1 MKKLCQAGAAMLA
14 VFYAAI
20 GHSSEVLE
28 WSAFKRADSSLV
40 VFESVQSVSVEAG
53 DYLQLKTKSG
63 KAFQVQVERVRR
75 TSLGNY
81 SISGKTAAGGVFTSV
96 IGPSGT
102 VLGSLSEGYDNYRL
116 SSDNGKIFF
125 QRQHPSVKPQ
135 AIDSGA
141 AFPGQFGSAA
151 ADEITVS
158 DIIEPSDYLQRRLAD
173 GGPVA
178 KIAET
183 QTTYPVYKAYSTIDV
198 LIYYDDDLANP
209 FEVIDYVI
217 EFSNYIYDFSE
228 MGMELRVADAIP
240 IDIDNATDNTALLT
254 AMREATSPF
263 AMIESNRTTAQAD
276 LIHTIRIN
284 KADISEGLCGIATFS
299 VYLGTPYRGSVHG
312 VTEWLPLQ
320 TGRYCADRSFTHEI
334 GHNLGGAHNRDD
346 YSADTLANGTSA
358 YFYSFGSYRAGA
370 YSTIMSVDEGSFD
383 NLYLT
388 FSTPLLTCD
397 GVPCGVA
404 PSERES
410 ADNRRTLMNTKY
422 FIAAYDGSDFDHAAI
437 QNKPRYSSCS
447 DGTPF
452 RGINIRNSSQYSLE
466 VTSRTFLRADGSI
479 YLTGAFDDGE
489 FVLQAGYNNS
499 WGYCREEDE
508 QPFGS
513 EITEAF
519 FTYKNPE
526 TGEEVEGTHIF
537 FDDNYDGDYGI
548 VRAAAGAGGS
558 VVGHPS
564 IHARVDA
571 EVEIT
576 FKPDYGYKLDEVTG
590 TCPGSLHYNVYTA
603 EPLYGDCWAVARFRP
618 LESAERIQQTFN
630 NLLDTV
636 MFGRGG

>member
-1 MKKLCQAGAAMLA
+1 VKKLSQAAAALLA
-14 VFYAAI
+14 AFYAAF

-28 WSAFKRADSSLV
+28 WSAFKRADSSLA
-40 VFESVQSVSVEAG
+40 VFESVRSVSVEAG

-63 KAFQVQVERVRR
+63 EAFQVQVERVRR
-75 TSLGNY
+75 THFGNY
-81 SISGKTAAGGVFTSV
+81 SIAGKTKSGGVFISV
-96 IGPSGT
+96 ISPSGT

-116 SSDNGKIFF
+116 SGDNGKIFL
-125 QRQHPSVKPQ
+125 QRQDPSLRPQ

-141 AFPGQFGSAA
+141 APPAKFGSAV
-151 ADEITVS
+151 DVDVTVS
-158 DIIEPSDYLQRRLAD
+158 TISEPLDYLQRRLAD
-173 GGPVA
+173 GDSVA
-178 KIAET
+178 KTAEK
-183 QTTYPVYKAYSTIDV
+183 QTTYPVYKADSTIDI
-198 LIYYDDDLANP
+198 LIYYDDDLADP

-217 EFSNYIYDFSE
+217 EYSNVIYSFSK

-240 IDIDNATDNTALLT
+240 KNIDNATDNTALLT

-263 AMIESNRTTAQAD
+263 AMIESDRTTAQAD
-276 LIHTIRIN
+276 LIHTIRVN
-284 KADISEGLCGIATFS
+284 KADTSEGLCGIATFS

-358 YFYSFGSYRAGA
+358 YFYSFGSYRPSV

-388 FSTPLLTCD
+388 FSTPSLTCD

-404 PSERES
+404 PSESDS
-410 ADNRRTLMNTKY
+410 ADNRRTLMNTKH
-422 FIAAYDGSDFDHAAI
+422 FIAAYNGSDFDHAAI
-437 QNKPRYSSCS
+437 QNKPRYTSCS

-452 RGINIRNSSQYSLE
+452 RGINISNNSQYSLE
-466 VTSRTFLRADGSI
+466 VMSRTFLRADGSS
-479 YLTGAFDDGE
+479 YFTGAFDDGE

-499 WGYCREEDE
+499 WGYCREEDD
-508 QPFGS
+508 QPVGS

-537 FDDNYDGDYGI
+537 FDDDYDGDYGI
-548 VRAAAGAGGS
+548 VRAAAGVGGS

-576 FKPDYGYKLDEVTG
+576 FEPNDGYKLDEVTG

-603 EPLYGDCWAVARFRP
+603 EPLYGDCWAVASFRP
-618 LESAERIQQTFN
+618 LESQERVQQHFN
-630 NLLDTV
+630 NLLDIV